1 MKTKVRGRKDDRQ
14 TSPKRNWIPIG
25 LLIALALLAAVS
37 LYGYAAG
44 PAADTVPSSYA
55 SEDVAR
61 IRPVFAVHEMNE
73 GPPIPFLPENQPQP
87 NIQTPEKSYDF
98 GVIGPQDVV
107 EREFIIRNT
116 GEAPLTISRAYTTCG
131 CTRAEISAS
140 IIPPGKVATVK
151 VIFDA
156 GFHDTA
162 GQTVRRGLI
171 IENNDPDQ
179 SQLEIWVQAS
189 VRSR

>member
-1 MKTKVRGRKDDRQ
+1 MKAKIRHQKDR
-14 TSPKRNWIPIG
+14 TPPARKRNWIG
-25 LLIALALLAAVS
+25 VFLLSVGALLVAIT
-37 LYGYAAG
+37 LYGYATRSSSRTAS
-44 PAADTVPSSYA
+44 ASYA
-55 SEDVAR
+55 PEEVVM
-61 IRPVFAVHEMNE
+61 IRPLFAVHEMNE
-73 GPPIPFLPENQPQP
+73 GPPIPFLPRNQPQP
-87 NIQTPEKSYDF
+87 NMEAPERAYDF
-98 GVIGPQDVV
+98 GLIGPQDVV

-140 IIPPGKVATVK
+140 VIPPGKAAIVK

-189 VRSR
+189 VR

>member
-1 MKTKVRGRKDDRQ
+1 MKAKIRHQKGRGKPAR
-14 TSPKRNWIPIG
+14 KRNWLWFS
-25 LLIALALLAAVS
+25 LLIVGALLAAIS
-37 LYGYAAG
+37 LYGYAA
-44 PAADTVPSSYA
+44 SSSAGTA
-55 SEDVAR
+55 SASYSPEEVVS
-61 IRPVFAVHEMNE
+61 IRPIFAVHDMNE
-73 GPPIPFLPENQPQP
+73 GPPIPFLPRNQPQP
-87 NIQTPEKSYDF
+87 NIEAPEKAYDW
-98 GVIGPQDVV
+98 GTIGPQDVV

-116 GEAPLTISRAYTTCG
+116 GEAPLSISRAYTTCG

-140 IIPPGKVATVK
+140 VIPPGKAALIK